1 MIDIHAK
8 DDKETGIHVEIK
20 VEAGS
25 VSDLAYLYCCITER
39 IAQTMM
45 EQCIP
50 DAEAYMLLSSCVI
63 DTYKQYI
70 EDREEGEE

>member
-8 DDKETGIHVEIK
+8 GDGTSGISVK
-20 VEAGS
+20 VEVKEGS
-25 VSDLAYLYCCITER
+25 ISDLCYLYTCITDEITR
-39 IAQTMM
+39 TLMQ
-45 EQCIP
+45 QCIP

-63 DTYKQYI
+63 DAYKQYI